1 MSVVKTGDRLH
12 VAPTLMFSVR
22 PGEIMQ
28 CNQLLGTEVFP
39 SR

>member
-1 MSVVKTGDRLH
+1 MSAAETGDRLH
-12 VAPTLMFSVR
+12 VTPTLMFRVR

-39 SR
+39 